1 MIFNGGLWLAVLVH
15 PHCFAFRY
23 LFTVKNHKRAMTRVH
38 TFKSILMGCWLLAGL
53 LLMGCRDNRQ
63 ATIDLPFYRNAAMT
77 PEWIAESSDD
87 YASIHR
93 VGDFSFVDQDGER
106 VTEADFEGKIYV
118 ANFFFVHCAAICP
131 TMRTNLAKIQETYR
145 DDDAV
150 LLLSHTVMPE
160 TDTVPVLQNYA
171 TVNNVIS
178 GKWHLVTGSREAVY
192 ALAREAYF
200 ADLEADLAEDN
211 ILHSENF
218 FLIDQHRRIR
228 GVYNGT
234 LPLDVERL
242 IEDIAT
248 LKKESA

>member
-1 MIFNGGLWLAVLVH
+1 M
-15 PHCFAFRY
+15 
-23 LFTVKNHKRAMTRVH
+23 VH
-38 TFKSILMGCWLLAGL
+38 TRRFNRILLGCLLLAGL
-53 LLMGCRDNRQ
+53 AILGCQ
-63 ATIDLPFYRNAAMT
+63 PAQQSSIDLPFYRTAAMT
-77 PEWIAESSDD
+77 PEWIARSSDT
-87 YASIHR
+87 YPEIHR
-93 VGDFSFVDQDGER
+93 IGDFSFTNQDGET
-106 VTEADFEGKIYV
+106 VTEKDFDGKIYV
-118 ANFFFVHCAAICP
+118 ANFFFVHCASICP
-131 TMRTNLAKIQETYR
+131 TLRTNLATVQEAYR
-145 DDDAV
+145 DDDEV

-171 TVNNVIS
+171 AVNDVIS

-192 ALAREAYF
+192 RLARDAYF

-218 FLIDQHRRIR
+218 FLVDKDRRIR

-248 LKKESA
+248 LKKEYSG

>member
-1 MIFNGGLWLAVLVH
+1 MTYSNNI
-15 PHCFAFRY
+15 
-23 LFTVKNHKRAMTRVH
+23 KR
-38 TFKSILMGCWLLAGL
+38 ILMGCWILAGL
-53 LLMGCRDNRQ
+53 VMMGCRNNEQ
-63 ATIDLPFYRNAAMT
+63 AAIDLPFYRNVAMT
-77 PEWIAESSDD
+77 PEWIAESSEE
-87 YASIHR
+87 YAAIHR
-93 VGDFSFVDQDGER
+93 VGDFSFVDQDGGT

-118 ANFFFVHCAAICP
+118 ANFFFVHCTAICP
-131 TMRTNLAKIQETYR
+131 TMRTNLAKIQEAYR

-192 ALAREAYF
+192 ALARDAYF
-200 ADLEADLAEDN
+200 ADLEADLTEDN

-218 FLIDQHRRIR
+218 FLVDQHRRIR

-248 LKKESA
+248 LKKEMA